1 MRLPSYVRATTRRIA
16 GAGSCVSRPTRTSET
31 RPSSTVFATAGGC
44 IGVSREPAGVRLPA
58 LPLPSAVV
66 LSLATVAGS
75 AAVASPSAPAGSRII
90 DRTVECRLP
99 AGLGYPDPA
108 PVYVNVSAV
117 PRQGDWPPRV
127 SVGSN
132 KLNVGF
138 GGFSTGRSPQHPTG
152 ALWIN
157 RNECKPSTRRV
168 LMTTA
173 GLRGGRTQFG
183 ARHRCEVPTRLL
195 VRVRAL
201 FTRPVTLLRRGEE
214 FIARGTVTSGSV
226 IVRTVRGAP
235 IFHGSA
241 AHRAGSASS
250 LVATQ
255 RCATGGA

>member
-1 MRLPSYVRATTRRIA
+1 MAR
-16 GAGSCVSRPTRTSET
+16 
-31 RPSSTVFATAGGC
+31 
-44 IGVSREPAGVRLPA
+44 
-58 LPLPSAVV
+58 
-66 LSLATVAGS
+66 
-75 AAVASPSAPAGSRII
+75 AAVLLASALLTGAAFSLERGQATLAASRII
-90 DRTVECRLP
+90 DRTVECSLP

-127 SVGSN
+127 SVDSI

-152 ALWIN
+152 ALSIN
-157 RNECKPSTRRV
+157 RNECRPSTRRV
-168 LMTTA
+168 LLTTA
-173 GLRGGRTQFG
+173 GLRGGRTRFG

-201 FTRPVTLLRRGEE
+201 FTRPVTLLRQGEQLV
-214 FIARGTVTSGSV
+214 ARGTVTSGSV
-226 IVRTVRGAP
+226 MVRTVRGAP

-241 AHRAGSASS
+241 AHRAGTARS

-255 RCATGGA
+255 RCGRG